1 MHTWSRQTGPTTTDS
16 QPATMTTADS
26 GDAFKEVQAR
36 HRKSPQILKDE
47 VIDFR
52 LSALDYRVTPTT
64 GISPS
69 SNATAAAPP
78 QVFGLSSHP
87 GFAFAP
93 ACLSPDSQERLA
105 YLALSRYCERPHRTN
120 IDLVPI
126 KSGEED
132 DGRSIWHMWKT
143 EHGFDDD
150 RINKRQRIEEA
161 NACTSTTKA
170 KPYRSPKKLSW
181 ATMGYHYDWT
191 KRTYKEEAKS
201 PMPPEIQHLA
211 AELLERMFPNAGS
224 FKAEAA
230 IVNYYNLKQQM
241 GGHRDDLEFD
251 FTKPVVSISL
261 GLPAIFLLGGTTRN
275 EAPLPVLVR
284 PGDVML
290 LAGKSRLAYHGMA
303 KVIPNLDEDLPSV
316 AYCDMSLPSE
326 SSIVI
331 PDTERAAVA
340 SFLSSHRININIR
353 QVLPDGIEVIS
364 EGMKPPTEEPSK
376 I

>member
-1 MHTWSRQTGPTTTDS
+1 
-16 QPATMTTADS
+16 MTTSDS
-26 GDAFKEVQAR
+26 GDAFREVQAR
-36 HRKSPQILKDE
+36 HRKSPHILTDE

-52 LSALDYRVTPTT
+52 RSTLDYRIKPTS
-64 GISPS
+64 IVS
-69 SNATAAAPP
+69 SNPPNSNAAAVAAVAAPP
-78 QVFGLSSHP
+78 VFGLSTHP

-93 ACLSPDSQERLA
+93 ACLSPDLQERLA

-120 IDLVPI
+120 IDRDCLVPI

-132 DGRSIWHMWKT
+132 DGRRIWHMWKT

-150 RINKRQRIEEA
+150 RINKRQRIEEEA
-161 NACTSTTKA
+161 NACTSTTKV

-181 ATMGYHYDWT
+181 ATMGYLYDWT

-201 PMPPEIQHLA
+201 PMPSEIQHLA
-211 AELLERMFPNAGS
+211 AELLERMLPNAGS

-290 LAGKSRLAYHGMA
+290 LAGKSRLAFHGMA

-326 SSIVI
+326 SSIAI
-331 PDTERAAVA
+331 PDTERTAVA

-353 QVLPDGIEVIS
+353 QVLPDEIEVIS
-364 EGMKPPTEEPSK
+364 EGMKPLAEDRV
-376 I
+376 

>member
-1 MHTWSRQTGPTTTDS
+1 
-16 QPATMTTADS
+16 MTTSDS
-26 GDAFKEVQAR
+26 GDAFREVQAR
-36 HRKSPQILKDE
+36 HRKSPHILTDE

-52 LSALDYRVTPTT
+52 RSTLDYRIKPTS
-64 GISPS
+64 IVS
-69 SNATAAAPP
+69 SNPPNSNAAAVAAVAAPP
-78 QVFGLSSHP
+78 VFGLSTHP

-93 ACLSPDSQERLA
+93 AYLSPDLQERLA

-120 IDLVPI
+120 ID

-132 DGRSIWHMWKT
+132 DGRRIWHMWKT

-150 RINKRQRIEEA
+150 RINKRQRIEEEA
-161 NACTSTTKA
+161 NACTSTTKV

-181 ATMGYHYDWT
+181 ATMGYLYDWT

-201 PMPPEIQHLA
+201 PMPSEIQHLA
-211 AELLERMFPNAGS
+211 AELLERMLPNAGS

-290 LAGKSRLAYHGMA
+290 LAGKSRLAFHGMA

-326 SSIVI
+326 SSIAI
-331 PDTERAAVA
+331 PDTERAALA

-364 EGMKPPTEEPSK
+364 EGMKPPAEARLYCN
-376 I
+376 